1 MRSGAHVDPLTR
13 HSPALRS
20 TGRIIRRPPWGRVKL
35 APIHSVSSWKFS
47 RFSAWLCAGATVVCS
62 FFEFRS
68 VNLRFEPSFGFSIG
82 GVRSFV
88 ACAQSVWWKFEFFR
102 LLVVRGETV
111 VLLVKLCFSSKVCGV
126 LEVLVQFLELS
137 PIDR

>member
-20 TGRIIRRPPWGRVKL
+20 RGRIIRRPPWGRVKL
-35 APIHSVSSWKFS
+35 APIHNVSSWKFS

-68 VNLRFEPSFGFSIG
+68 VSSRLNRSSGFSIG

-88 ACAQSVWWKFEFFR
+88 ACVQSVWRKFEFFR
-102 LLVVRGETV
+102 LFGCLRGNGV
-111 VLLVKLCFSSKVCGV
+111 FSVKLRFSSRVCGV
-126 LEVLVQFLELS
+126 LEVLAQFLELS
-137 PIDR
+137 PVDR